1 MAYHFERKDTREF
14 FFAFADF
21 LIIQMITSEIEMTK
35 GFFHSVTLP
44 LCLKILIPYI
54 ATSQYK
60 ITNHMIY
67 FVIKCEHILI
77 FDI

>member
-1 MAYHFERKDTREF
+1 
-14 FFAFADF
+14 
-21 LIIQMITSEIEMTK
+21 MITSENEMTK

-44 LCLKILIPYI
+44 LCLKILIPYTI